1 MGALSTRTVRYA
13 CLLDAIER
21 KDVVKD
27 EDFSESLQA
36 AVQYVLYLLLAG
48 DFDSLHGGHGT
59 T

>member
-36 AVQYVLYLLLAG
+36 AVCTV
-48 DFDSLHGGHGT
+48 FIIGGRF
-59 T
+59 